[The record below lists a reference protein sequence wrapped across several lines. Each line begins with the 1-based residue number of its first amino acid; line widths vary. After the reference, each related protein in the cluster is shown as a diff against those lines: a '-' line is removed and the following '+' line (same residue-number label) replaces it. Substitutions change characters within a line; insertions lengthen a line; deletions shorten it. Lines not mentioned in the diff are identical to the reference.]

1 MKTKLPLL
9 ILFVLLTFSVY
20 AQPGT
25 IDATFNPGTGAT
37 NTAGNSN
44 VRTTSIQSDGKIIIG
59 GQFSSYNG
67 IARNRI
73 ARLNTDGTLDATF
86 NPGTGANYYVSTTSI
101 QSDGKIIIGGWFT
114 SYNGIVRNRIARLN
128 TDGTLDATFDQGTGA
143 DNVVST
149 TSIQSDGKIIIG
161 GNFTSYNGIAIN
173 RIARLNTN
181 GTLDTSFNPGTGAN
195 GYGVGTTSI
204 QSDGKI
210 IIGGAFTSYNDI
222 ARNSI
227 ARING
232 GNELNTSDFEKNN
245 IVIYPNPTH
254 SVLNLSVNE
263 GISLDKVTI
272 VDSTG
277 KVVLEQNENLTSI
290 NVEKLA
296 KGVYILTAYSEGGKY
311 QEKFIKE

>member
-1 MKTKLPLL
+1 MKKIFTTTIALL
-9 ILFVLLTFSVY
+9 AFITY

-25 IDATFNPGTGAT
+25 IDLTFNPTDVGFGSGFGT
-37 NTAGNSN
+37 NN
-44 VRTTSIQSDGKIIIG
+44 VVLTTSIQSDGKIIIG
-59 GQFSSYNG
+59 GWFTSYNG

-86 NPGTGANYYVSTTSI
+86 NPGTGANSAVY
-101 QSDGKIIIGGWFT
+101 
-114 SYNGIVRNRIARLN
+114 
-128 TDGTLDATFDQGTGA
+128 
-143 DNVVST
+143 T

-161 GNFTSYNGIAIN
+161 GNFTSYNGTGRN
-173 RIARLNTN
+173 R
-181 GTLDTSFNPGTGAN
+181 
-195 GYGVGTTSI
+195 
-204 QSDGKI
+204 
-210 IIGGAFTSYNDI
+210 
-222 ARNSI
+222 I

-232 GNELNTSDFEKNN
+232 NNVLNTSDFEKNN
-245 IVIYPNPTH
+245 IVMYPNPTH

-272 VDSTG
+272 VDITG